1 MSSTPLTSALGDA
14 HVQEV
19 MSRQVLTIEVSETL
33 WDAWQLLFVS
43 GMRHLVVLDEDGTC
57 VGVLSDRGIL
67 AEIPATPE
75 HLNQRHVR
83 DILARVPL
91 ISVRPEDDPQ
101 LAGRIMV
108 AHAVEAV
115 PVVDDRGRLLGIV
128 TEADLIR
135 WIVGS

>member
-1 MSSTPLTSALGDA
+1 MSPAHLTSDVGNA
-14 HVQEV
+14 HVREM

-43 GMRHLVVLDEDGTC
+43 GMRHLVVLDQDGAC
-57 VGVLSDRGIL
+57 LGVLTDRSIL

-75 HLNQRHVR
+75 HLNQRQVR

-91 ISVRPEDDPQ
+91 ISVRPDDDPQ
-101 LAGRIMV
+101 VAGRMMV
-108 AHAVEAV
+108 AHAIEAV
-115 PVVDDRGRLLGIV
+115 PVVDESGRVIGIV

-135 WIVGS
+135 WIVG

>member
-1 MSSTPLTSALGDA
+1 MSPTHLTSTLGNA
-14 HVQEV
+14 HVREM

-33 WDAWQLLFVS
+33 WDAWQLMFVS
-43 GMRHLVVLDEDGTC
+43 GMRHLVVLDEDGAC

-75 HLNQRHVR
+75 HLQQRRVQ

-91 ISVRPEDDPQ
+91 ISVRPDDDPQ

-108 AHAVEAV
+108 AHAVEAI
-115 PVVDDRGRLLGIV
+115 PVVDDRSRVLGIV
-128 TEADLIR
+128 TEADVIR
-135 WIVGS
+135 WAVN